1 MYLTD
6 YLFHTPWWLPTILLA
21 VGALVFYF
29 AGNRQ
34 ETKARA
40 AGLLMIFFAILVV
53 GISYSVDTDLE
64 KAEKNTRRIVEAFD
78 KQDWSALGPLL
89 DNNTSVGIANA
100 LTLYR
105 GRDQI
110 VAKSK
115 EASERYGFKSVDV
128 TGLNS
133 RQDQTLITISVGI
146 LSNQDQTM
154 GVSIPSRWEF
164 DYLESADGWY
174 LNEIRAVEIGRQQGE
189 GMTHLFPKR

>member
-1 MYLTD
+1 MNLTD
-6 YLFHTPWWLPTILLA
+6 YLFHTPWWLPPILLV
-21 VGALVFYF
+21 VGAIVFYF

-34 ETKARA
+34 ETKART
-40 AGLLMIFFAILVV
+40 AGLLMICFGILVIGV
-53 GISYSVDTDLE
+53 SYFVDTDLE

-78 KQDWSALGPLL
+78 KKDWVSLGPLL
-89 DNNTSVGIANA
+89 DNNTTVGIANA

-128 TGLNS
+128 TGLTS
-133 RQDQTLITISVGI
+133 RQEQTLITITVSV

-189 GMTHLFPKR
+189 GMSHMFPKR